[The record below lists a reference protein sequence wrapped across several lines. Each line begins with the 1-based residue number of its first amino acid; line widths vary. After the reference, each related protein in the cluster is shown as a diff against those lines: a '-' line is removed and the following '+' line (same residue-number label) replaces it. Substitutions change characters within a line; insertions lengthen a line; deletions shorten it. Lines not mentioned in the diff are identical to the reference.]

1 MYEKVLTLLNKEL
14 DSKMCNGSSDR
25 TIKANL
31 QMEFKMA
38 MVNYM
43 HAKLV

>member
-1 MYEKVLTLLNKEL
+1 MYEKGLTLLNKEL
-14 DSKMCNGSSDR
+14 DSKICNWSSDR
-25 TIKANL
+25 TLKANR

-43 HAKLV
+43 HTKLV